1 MNNTIAWQDKL
12 KPARFM
18 DSHYL
23 ELNTGPMPIDLRYL
37 EEFMLSTQ
45 SSGLPFPVKALFS
58 LRHVL
63 GRLFGWDDAQDDSRP
78 ESSSYYWRMTE
89 LERHQ
94 CFIEPGQR
102 SGPARRLWNDETSAV
117 FEVNNATCQA
127 FAVVALQGKLA
138 SLSVF
143 VIETKWWSKYYLALI
158 EPFRKYLVYPLSARW
173 LNSKWKLAHQERA
186 KV

>member
-1 MNNTIAWQDKL
+1 MNIPIAWQDKL

-18 DSHYL
+18 DSHQL
-23 ELNTGPMPIDLRYL
+23 ELHPGPEHLDLRYL
-37 EEFMLSTQ
+37 EEFLRSTQ
-45 SSGLPFPVKALFS
+45 SSGFPLPVRALFG

-63 GRLFGWDDAQDDSRP
+63 GQLFGWDDSQVDSRP
-78 ESSSYYWRMTE
+78 ESSSYFWRMTE

-127 FAVVALQGKLA
+127 FAVVELHGKLA

-173 LNSKWKLAHQERA
+173 LNSKWKWAHQQQA
-186 KV
+186 N